1 MARLASAAASSLIAL
16 LVAAL
21 PGHAIAADIRVQGSE
36 NAVRVEAHDATR
48 GEILAALAGQF
59 ALSYR
64 GTTDSRAL
72 TATFEGPLREV
83 VRRVLEGYNYVINT
97 RDGALEVVVVSP
109 ESSRAVPPPRP
120 VPRGRQE

>member
-1 MARLASAAASSLIAL
+1 MGKTASAAWVIAAA

-21 PGHAIAADIRVQGSE
+21 PGHAAGADIRVTGSAD
-36 NAVRVEAHDATR
+36 AVRVEANDATR
-48 GEILAALAGQF
+48 SEILAALAGRF
-59 ALSYR
+59 ALSWR
-64 GTTDSRAL
+64 GTTDSRGL

-97 RDGALEVVVVSP
+97 RDDGLEVVVVSP
-109 ESSRAVPPPRP
+109 ESGVAVPPPRP